1 MIGSILHQ
9 ELLLGSRR
17 GRLVTLRRIYSAWLI
32 LQFGLFFG
40 RYCAD
45 QYQSMIDPQVGQ
57 YDVAASA
64 RFAESYL
71 ATLVTQQF
79 LLMFL
84 LAPAF
89 IAGAITDEKS
99 RGTLQYLLTSSLT
112 TWEIVL
118 GKLLGRLAHLGLV
131 AVAALPFLC
140 LMGPFGE
147 FDLLSLAGMVITL
160 VLPLLAVSAAS
171 VLASVWAR
179 QTRDAVLALYAL
191 GGLGYLAI
199 GGLHELVIVV
209 PASSFLASWLDGLDR
224 LLQGLNPLFV
234 LEPVWAGKQDLAE
247 FLRRLLVALAGW
259 GTLALVCLGLAVWR
273 LRKAYIRQ
281 LEGAGRQRRER
292 SWLAPRSADEEEPI
306 RWKEAQVE
314 GIAPLAILRRIPRR
328 LGVLAVFG
336 ITLLLSAT
344 ALTDVIS
351 LRELGDRLS
360 TQGIG
365 GLWFDVPLIEG
376 RAQPLLVHSGLG
388 ALEQFFGL
396 QAAIVLLA
404 ATAVVG
410 IRCSGAVSGERER
423 QTWEGLLLTPLPV
436 RELVRNKVRGIIGAA
451 RPYLIAYAVPA
462 LAIALLSGPRSFLW
476 IALALIGV
484 WPAMYFLGAAGI
496 YYSVYSASSW
506 KSLLATLGIG
516 YAGGLIICTVSAP
529 LVAAASAILIGMLS
543 LVGLFRGGVVG
554 FGYALLALVVVGW
567 GWILWRLAERFI
579 VDAQRRVIGRERTA
593 YWVNGVNCGYATE
606 QYMKQFESPHA

>member
-40 RYCAD
+40 RYCVD
-45 QYQSMIDPQVGQ
+45 QYQSMLDPPVGIGR
-57 YDVAASA
+57 YDIAASG
-64 RFAESYL
+64 RFADSYL

-89 IAGAITDEKS
+89 VAGAITDEKS

-140 LMGPFGE
+140 PMAPFGE
-147 FDLLSLAGMVITL
+147 FDLLSLAGVAVTL

-179 QTRDAVLALYAL
+179 QTRDAVLALYGL
-191 GGLGYLAI
+191 GAVGYLAV
-199 GGLHELVIVV
+199 GGLHELVVTV
-209 PASSFLASWLDGLDR
+209 PSSSFLASWLAGLDR
-224 LLQGLNPLFV
+224 LVQGLNPLFV
-234 LEPVWAGKQDLAE
+234 LEPAWAGHQDLAE

-259 GTLALVCLGLAVWR
+259 GTLTFVSLGLAVWR
-273 LRKAYIRQ
+273 LRTAYMRQ
-281 LEGAGRQRRER
+281 LEGGGRKHKERPWLPRRG
-292 SWLAPRSADEEEPI
+292 AADEEEPI

-314 GIAPLAILRRIPRR
+314 GIAPLAVLRRIPRG
-328 LGVLAVFG
+328 LGLLAVFAV
-336 ITLLLSAT
+336 TALLS
-344 ALTDVIS
+344 
-351 LRELGDRLS
+351 
-360 TQGIG
+360 
-365 GLWFDVPLIEG
+365 G
-376 RAQPLLVHSGLG
+376 RAIPDSTG
-388 ALEQFFGL
+388 AADDYFGL
-396 QAAIVLLA
+396 QAALVFLI

-410 IRCSGAVSGERER
+410 VRCSGAVTGEREH
-423 QTWEGLLLTPLPV
+423 QTWEALLLTPLPV

-462 LAIALLSGPRSFLW
+462 LVFAFLAGPVAFFWTAIGLLGL
-476 IALALIGV
+476 
-484 WPAMYFLGAAGI
+484 WPAMYFVGAAGI
-496 YYSVYSASSW
+496 YYSVRSASSW
-506 KSLLATLGIG
+506 KSLLATMGIG
-516 YAGGLIICTVSAP
+516 YVGGLVVCTASMPIVG
-529 LVAAASAILIGMLS
+529 VASAVILGTATLIG
-543 LVGLFRGGVVG
+543 GFQFRSDA
-554 FGYALLALVVVGW
+554 FGYALLGLLVVGW
-567 GWILWRLAERFI
+567 GWILWRLGERFI